1 MVTENTPYRNKKYIV
16 EDIGFDTK
24 FKTPEEIKDLEWKS
38 INGLGVWDARGR
50 NEDEREVDLFDKVQN
65 YMGVYL
71 TSLSYCKNRPHALTA
86 FK

>member
-16 EDIGFDTK
+16 EDIRFDSK
-24 FKTPEEIKDLEWKS
+24 FKTDDEIKDLEFKS
-38 INGLGVWDARGR
+38 LNGLGVWDARGR
-50 NEDEREVDLFDKVQN
+50 NEDERINDLWEKVQN

-71 TSLSYCKNRPHALTA
+71 TSLEYCNNRPHALTA